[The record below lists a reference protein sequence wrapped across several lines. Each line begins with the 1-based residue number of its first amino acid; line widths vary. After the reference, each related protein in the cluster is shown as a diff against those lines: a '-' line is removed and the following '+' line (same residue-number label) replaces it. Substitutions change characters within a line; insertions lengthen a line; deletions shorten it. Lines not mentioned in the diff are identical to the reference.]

1 MKKKFLIVIGVLLGV
16 IALVGGGVVV
26 HNKVQSNKENKAIE
40 EKKLEEKKKKEEEKE
55 KEKLEAEKEKKKL
68 EAEQEAQ
75 RLNEENDQK
84 IADLKVRKSNLQ
96 AKEITLKVQKN
107 EEFMNNGFT
116 ERYYQLGNELS
127 DLSDEIRAVEREIDD
142 LEDNTFEP
150 VYEDEEDFTDVE
162 DFISDFT
169 EDTQDKTES
178 IFEFSK
184 YMFIIP
190 LVLFI
195 TVFAVIVTIAI
206 KSTKN
211 FGSMIHGVSTKEML
225 NDLSDVAVKMAKDLN
240 PTYKEFKCPNC
251 NASLDPENTE
261 IKKCTYCGAKLYKT
275 VNTGHTNKSHAHK
288 SHSHTSSSHSS
299 NTHDSNSHKTK

>member
-16 IALVGGGVVV
+16 IALVGGGIVV
-26 HNKVQSNKENKAIE
+26 HNKIQSNKENKAIE

-75 RLNEENDQK
+75 RLKEENDQK

-116 ERYYQLGNELS
+116 EKYYQLSNELS

-150 VYEDEEDFTDVE
+150 VYEEEDVDVGFTDIE

-169 EDTQDKTES
+169 EDTQDETES

-184 YMFIIP
+184 YIFIIP
-190 LVLFI
+190 LVVFI
-195 TVFAVIVTIAI
+195 TVFFVIVTIAI

-251 NASLDPENTE
+251 NASLDPENTD
-261 IKKCTYCGAKLYKT
+261 IKKCNYCGAKLYKT
-275 VNTGHTNKSHAHK
+275 VNTAHTHK
-288 SHSHTSSSHSS
+288 NHSHTSNSHNS